1 MLAILKDNSI
11 HNYIPI
17 MKKIIF
23 SILLLALLV
32 ISNSS
37 YILAIEI
44 PSVPEVSYGLCTDT
58 VDNDQDGNADFAD
71 SDCTP
76 FLPIPENTLAKCSD
90 TLDNDQDGNID
101 LADAD
106 CSAYLPIPENTSLL
120 CGDTN
125 DNDLDGNIDLADS
138 DCAPFLPTESVSTST
153 ENTLSL
159 CSDTNDND
167 LDGNIDLADSDCAPF
182 LPVAENSA
190 LLCADTNDNDLD
202 GNIDLADSDCAP
214 FLPTTPATT
223 TENTPVVNAGG
234 AGGFSGSSFGSGSG
248 FSSVPSAGTPVSAVA
263 TSSINDGID
272 MNCSQLF
279 TTYMHIG
286 RKNNVAEV
294 TRLQAFLN
302 RNLGT
307 KINPTGFFGE
317 STLSAVK
324 LFQLKYSDTV
334 LKPWVDAGLS
344 TDLTTNPSGY
354 VYKTTQRQIN
364 LLVCP
369 LKDIPMPVL
378 K

>member
-58 VDNDQDGNADFAD
+58 VDNDQDGNVDFAD

-101 LADAD
+101 LAD
-106 CSAYLPIPENTSLL
+106 
-120 CGDTN
+120 
-125 DNDLDGNIDLADS
+125 S
-138 DCAPFLPTESVSTST
+138 DCAPFLPIP
-153 ENTLSL
+153 ENTTLL
-159 CSDTNDND
+159 CADTNDND